1 MKVKLKIIL
10 ITLLTVIQSASYSI
24 VFTTTQAG
32 GNSSKDLT
40 VQAGK
45 QYQLKFDLQHQTTSA
60 VRIQVIENY
69 VTIVDVSNL
78 TDGIHSFSFTSTSNA
93 VTLKF
98 IREDAGNVSRDFEV
112 DNLVYEEISQVVQTE
127 SNHEVGRKEYEITD
141 HLGNVRIVISDN
153 IIYGNTE
160 VVSATDYLPFG
171 MVARNHSNGSEIRYG
186 YQNQEKINEF
196 RDNGNY
202 LDFKYRGCDPR
213 VGRFFSVDPLL
224 KKYPWNSPYA
234 FSENRVIDGIE
245 LEGLEFTKNL
255 DRKKVQDR
263 VNTLK
268 MFPTAIYQGGAGT
281 CAVAAVTYLWIKRD
295 KEGFAKAAMDLYD
308 KGEVKVNEYSID
320 PDSHLEE
327 MDPKNNKDIYSGLG
341 ETFQADWMILSSIQ
355 DSQNTFYDF
364 DGVSSD
370 KQGAGNTSSDIADM
384 MTKLVGYNHVVEH
397 TFKMGGGQ
405 TADIAVMNAMS
416 KITELNNNGADQVL
430 IIDAKYIVGQG
441 GKPDQI
447 HAVTYLGNYKTE
459 TVNGVLYHTFDVQT
473 WGGVK
478 QVRGTNEEMAK
489 CLRGE
494 VYGYDDK
501 KAQ

>member
-1 MKVKLKIIL
+1 MKETDKYLTIL
-10 ITLLTVIQSASYSI
+10 FLMISSLGFSI

-32 GNSSKDLT
+32 GNSSKDLI

-60 VRIQVIENY
+60 VRVKIIENS
-69 VTIVDVSNL
+69 VTIVDASNL
-78 TDGIHSFSFTSTSNA
+78 TDGSHAFSFTPTSGT

-98 IREDAGNVSRDFEV
+98 VREDNDNVSRDFQV
-112 DNLVYEEISQVVQTE
+112 DNLIYEEISQVVQSE
-127 SNHEVGRKEYEITD
+127 SNHEMDRKEYEITD

-255 DRKKVQDR
+255 DRKK
-263 VNTLK
+263 
-268 MFPTAIYQGGAGT
+268 
-281 CAVAAVTYLWIKRD
+281 
-295 KEGFAKAAMDLYD
+295 AKALQQRQTSLIA
-308 KGEVKVNEYSID
+308 SI
-320 PDSHLEE
+320 
-327 MDPKNNKDIYSGLG
+327 
-341 ETFQADWMILSSIQ
+341 
-355 DSQNTFYDF
+355 
-364 DGVSSD
+364 
-370 KQGAGNTSSDIADM
+370 
-384 MTKLVGYNHVVEH
+384 
-397 TFKMGGGQ
+397 
-405 TADIAVMNAMS
+405 
-416 KITELNNNGADQVL
+416 
-430 IIDAKYIVGQG
+430 
-441 GKPDQI
+441 
-447 HAVTYLGNYKTE
+447 
-459 TVNGVLYHTFDVQT
+459 
-473 WGGVK
+473 
-478 QVRGTNEEMAK
+478 
-489 CLRGE
+489 
-494 VYGYDDK
+494 
-501 KAQ
+501 